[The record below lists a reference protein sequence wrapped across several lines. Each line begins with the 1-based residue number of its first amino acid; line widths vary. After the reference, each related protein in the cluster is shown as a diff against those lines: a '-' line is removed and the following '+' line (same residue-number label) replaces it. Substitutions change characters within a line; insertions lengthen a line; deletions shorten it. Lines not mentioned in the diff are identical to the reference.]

1 MKYLDIRVK
10 SYKIRIINEK
20 RCLMNLANNGLKK
33 LFSVYIL
40 LLLSLVIVG
49 CQPSVKETFTV
60 TFNSDGGSLVVAQTI
75 EKGKLA
81 LEPEDPTKEG
91 FAFQHWF
98 YTEAATPFS
107 FETPIVENITLTAS
121 WVEVI
126 NNTALIEADI
136 QNVEDNLVVSP
147 VQLNLPTRGKVNRST
162 IVWSTTSKYVT
173 TTGYLLPI
181 NFNDSTTTQGEI
193 TGKFTLNGES
203 ITRTFTVDLS
213 RHDDVV
219 ITNSRIVPFENKT
232 TEYDVAAS
240 NVELFYEADGSV
252 PYIGVLTFLELL
264 TGFVDPEV
272 DFEIT
277 ESDSIV
283 EIAYQYIDEDTD
295 EVYDLRLTIDAIEN
309 EIRVNDPGFYW
320 GYIYSTATNY
330 GRHIEYVRD
339 HPDAHFDEGSDV
351 VYDLDHF
358 NLDMAIYG
366 GEILLPYY
374 IVNQLFAGS
383 SYYNVYYNYDKLVG
397 IYGTPEAGTQEYR
410 AIKTS
415 SKNNVDIPADL
426 LVHTFSTL
434 AFDLDNF
441 YGLREIMGVDS
452 YYDLLYERR
461 HKLLDEDPEDF
472 DNAIANLLLQDIDEP
487 HTSYGYP
494 SYFNKTAWSGPILND
509 LSAYGPRFKQWYYD
523 GFKDVDA
530 AIEAKWG
537 KGNIS
542 SNAWAATSPNRPDY
556 WFVNPSSAVLILDGF
571 RTSDI
576 EESSTFD
583 AALLDGILEVSNVIP
598 AVTGGSK
605 YFFYNNSDETTNIA
619 EVLVKGLN
627 VGYVDTYKA
636 ALVSAGYTLVVEAS
650 EDTQKAG
657 GYYTKNVD
665 GKDYMV
671 LVSFDVPRNVFY
683 VGVANK
689 LPSSYALDWPISLN
703 IPALVKA
710 DSAVYM
716 EITMDRILSD
726 NPNVQRILLD
736 LTWNTGGNV
745 GALYRVVGFITDQP
759 FRVSSI
765 DGDTGGYS
773 SSYVQIVGVPNY
785 SHLKWSLLTS
795 PLTFSAANSM
805 ATIFKENNL
814 GKIIGK
820 KSGGGA
826 SSITPILLPNGT
838 AFTMSSNNINAYRT
852 GTGTEADPYVYH
864 HNEFGIEPDFVLEMD
879 FIFDNDKLNQI
890 IDQLP

>member
-1 MKYLDIRVK
+1 
-10 SYKIRIINEK
+10 
-20 RCLMNLANNGLKK
+20 MNITKFGLKK
-33 LFSVYIL
+33 LFSVYLLIL
-40 LLLSLVIVG
+40 VSFLIVG
-49 CQPSVKETFTV
+49 CQPAIKETFTV
-60 TFNSDGGSLVVAQTI
+60 TFNSDGGSAVTAQVV

-81 LEPEDPTKEG
+81 VEPEDPVKEG
-91 FAFQHWF
+91 FAFQHW
-98 YTEAATPFS
+98 YVTESVNAFD
-107 FETPIVENITLTAS
+107 FETPIVENITLTAL
-121 WVEVI
+121 WAEV
-126 NNTALIEADI
+126 NATAALIEADI
-136 QNVEDNLVVSP
+136 QNVSDNLVVNP
-147 VQLNLPTRGKVNRST
+147 YQLSLPTRGRVNRST
-162 IVWSTTSKYVT
+162 IVWTTTSNYIT

-181 NFNDSTTTQGEI
+181 NYQDSTTTQGEI
-193 TGKFTLNGES
+193 TGRFTLNGQS
-203 ITRTFTVDLS
+203 VSRTFTVDLS
-213 RHDDVV
+213 RHDDV
-219 ITNSRIVPFENKT
+219 IISNSRMVPFENQT
-232 TEYDVAAS
+232 TEYNVAS
-240 NVELFYEADGSV
+240 SEVELYFEQDGTV

-264 TGFVDPEV
+264 QGFVDPAV

-277 ESDSIV
+277 EGDNIV
-283 EIAYQYIDEDTD
+283 EIAYQYIDEDTE

-320 GYIYSTATNY
+320 GYIFSTATNY

-351 VYDLDHF
+351 VYDLDYY
-358 NLDMAIYG
+358 NLDMAVYN

-397 IYGTPEAGTQEYR
+397 IYGTPDSGTPEYR

-415 SKNNVDIPADL
+415 TMNNKNIPADL

-434 AFDLDNF
+434 AFDLDYF
-441 YGLREIMGVDS
+441 YGLKEIMGVES
-452 YYDLLYERR
+452 YYELLYERR
-461 HKLLDEDPEDF
+461 HKLMVANPESF
-472 DNAIANLLLQDIDEP
+472 DNAVASLLLQDIDEP

-494 SYFNKTAWSGPILND
+494 SYFNKTAWGGPVVNS
-509 LSAYGPRFKQWYYD
+509 LSAYGSRFTQWYYD
-523 GFKDVDA
+523 GFIDVDD

-537 KGNIS
+537 RGNIS
-542 SNAWAATSPNRPDY
+542 STAWAATSPNRPEY
-556 WFVNPSSAVLILDGF
+556 WFVNPLAAVVILDGF

-576 EESSTFD
+576 EESASFD
-583 AALLDGILEVSNVIP
+583 VNLLDSILEVSDVVP
-598 AVTGGSK
+598 AFTGGNK
-605 YFFYNNSDETTNIA
+605 YFFYNNSTATENIA
-619 EVLVKGLN
+619 EVLVKGLTAA
-627 VGYVDTYKA
+627 YVDTYKA
-636 ALVSAGYTLVVEAS
+636 ALVSAGYSLVVQAS
-650 EDTQKAG
+650 DDLTKTS
-657 GYYTKNVD
+657 GYYTKNIG

-671 LVSFDVPRNVFY
+671 QVAYDITRALFY
-683 VGVANK
+683 VGVTNK
-689 LPSSYALDWPISLN
+689 LPTTYATEWPVKVDIK
-703 IPALVKA
+703 ALVKA

-716 EITMDRILSD
+716 EMVMDQVIKEQ
-726 NPNVQRILLD
+726 PNVQRILLD

-785 SHLKWSLLTS
+785 AHLKWSLLTS

-820 KSGGGA
+820 TSGGGA

-852 GTGTEADPYVYH
+852 GTGTESDPYVYH
-864 HNEFGIEPDFVLEMD
+864 NNEFGIEPDFYLDMD
-879 FIFDNDKLNQI
+879 FIFNNDRLNEI
-890 IDQLP
+890 LVQLP

>member
-1 MKYLDIRVK
+1 
-10 SYKIRIINEK
+10 
-20 RCLMNLANNGLKK
+20 MNLANIGLKK

-98 YTEAATPFS
+98 LTEAATPFS

-181 NFNDSTTTQGEI
+181 NFNDSTTTHGEI

-213 RHDDVV
+213 RHDDVI
-219 ITNSRIVPFENKT
+219 ITNSRVIPFENKT
-232 TEYDVAAS
+232 TEYDVAS
-240 NVELFYEADGSV
+240 STVEVFYEENGTV

-264 TGFVDPEV
+264 KGFVDPAV

-277 ESDSIV
+277 EGDNIV

-339 HPDAHFDEGSDV
+339 HPDAHYDEGSDV

-383 SYYNVYYNYDKLVG
+383 SYYNVYYNYDSLVG
-397 IYGTPEAGTQEYR
+397 IYGTPESGTQEYR

-415 SKNNVDIPADL
+415 TMNNKNIPADL

-434 AFDLDNF
+434 AFDLDSF
-441 YGLREIMGVDS
+441 YGLKEIMGVES
-452 YYDLLYERR
+452 YYDLLYQRR
-461 HKLLDEDPEDF
+461 HKLMVANPESF
-472 DNAIANLLLQDIDEP
+472 DNAIASLLLQDIDEP

-494 SYFNKTAWSGPILND
+494 SYFNKTAWSGPAVNS
-509 LSAYGPRFKQWYYD
+509 LSAYGPRFTQWYYD
-523 GFKDVDA
+523 GFIDVDD

-537 KGNIS
+537 RGNIS

-556 WFVNPSSAVLILDGF
+556 WFVNSTSAVLILDGF

-583 AALLDGILEVSNVIP
+583 AALLDDILEVSNVIP
-598 AVTGGSK
+598 AFVGGSK
-605 YFFYNNSDETTNIA
+605 YFFYNNSDETNNIA
-619 EVLVKGLN
+619 EVVVKGLSA
-627 VGYVDTYKA
+627 GYVDTYKA
-636 ALVSAGYTLVVEAS
+636 ALVSAGYTLVVETSDDAA
-650 EDTQKAG
+650 KAA
-657 GYYTKNVD
+657 GYYTKNID

-671 LVSFDVPRNVFY
+671 LVSFDAARNVFY

-689 LPSSYALDWPISLN
+689 LPSSYAQEWPIKVN

-716 EITMDRILSD
+716 EITMDRIVAER
-726 NPNVQRILLD
+726 PNVQRILLD

-773 SSYVQIVGVPNY
+773 SRYVQIVGVPNY

-820 KSGGGA
+820 RSGGGA

>member
-1 MKYLDIRVK
+1 
-10 SYKIRIINEK
+10 
-20 RCLMNLANNGLKK
+20 MNLAKIGLKK

-60 TFNSDGGSLVVAQTI
+60 TFNSDGGTLVTEQTI
-75 EKGKLA
+75 EKGQLA
-81 LEPEDPTKEG
+81 VEPEDPTKEG
-91 FAFQHWF
+91 FAFQRW
-98 YTEAATPFS
+98 YLTEEATAFD
-107 FETPIVENITLTAS
+107 FATPIVENITLTAS

-136 QNVEDNLVVSP
+136 ENVEDNLIVSP
-147 VQLNLPTRGKVNRST
+147 VQLSLPTRGRVNRST

-181 NFNDSTTTQGEI
+181 NFSDTTTTQGEI

-203 ITRTFTVDLS
+203 VTRTFTVDLS

-219 ITNSRIVPFENKT
+219 ITNSRVVPFENKT
-232 TEYDVAAS
+232 TEYDVAAAD
-240 NVELFYEADGSV
+240 VELFYEENGTV
-252 PYIGVLTFLELL
+252 PYISVLNFLELL
-264 TGFVDPEV
+264 EGFVDPEV

-277 ESDSIV
+277 EGENTV
-283 EIAYQYIDEDTD
+283 EIAYQYIDEDTQ
-295 EVYDLRLTIDAIEN
+295 EVYDLRLTIDAVEN

-330 GRHIEYVRD
+330 GRHIEYVQD

-366 GEILLPYY
+366 GDILLPYY

-397 IYGTPEAGTQEYR
+397 IYGTPESGTPEYR

-415 SKNNVDIPADL
+415 SMNNEDIPADL

-441 YGLREIMGVDS
+441 YGLREIMGVES
-452 YYDLLYERR
+452 YYDLLYQRR
-461 HKLLDEDPEDF
+461 HKLLTDDAEDF

-494 SYFNKTAWSGPILND
+494 SYFNKTTWSGPAVNS
-509 LSAYGPRFKQWYYD
+509 LSAYGSRFTQWYYD
-523 GFKDVDA
+523 GFVDVDD

-537 KGNIS
+537 RGNIS

-556 WFVNPSSAVLILDGF
+556 WFVNPTSAVVILDGF

-576 EESSTFD
+576 EESATFD
-583 AALLDGILEVSNVIP
+583 PALIDSILEETGVVP
-598 AVTGGSK
+598 AIAGGNK
-605 YFFYNNSDETTNIA
+605 YFFYNNSTATENIA

-627 VGYVDTYKA
+627 AAYLDTYKA
-636 ALVSAGYTLVVEAS
+636 ALVSAGYTLVVESTEEANKV
-650 EDTQKAG
+650 D
-657 GYYTKNVD
+657 GYYTNNVN
-665 GKDYMV
+665 GKDFMV
-671 LVSFDVPRNVFY
+671 QVGFDTDRAVFY
-683 VGVANK
+683 LGVVDK
-689 LPSSYALDWPISLN
+689 LPTSYAVAWPVEKDIPSL
-703 IPALVKA
+703 VEA

-716 EITMDRILSD
+716 EITLDRVLAEQ
-726 NPNVQRILLD
+726 PNVQRILLD

-765 DGDTGGYS
+765 DGDTGGFS

-852 GTGTEADPYVYH
+852 GTGTEEDPYVYH
-864 HNEFGIEPDFVLEMD
+864 NNEFGIEPDFVVEMD
-879 FIFDNDKLNQI
+879 NIFDNDTLNQI